1 MTLQMDDNR
10 KYTPSDW
17 LTIQRHE
24 FNKEADLRMSLSY
37 GDFSGTLKT
46 FKEREEPAEMPL
58 GVKRLPE
65 NRQLGGISKGWH
77 SKVYV
82 NTDPLRPEVRDKP
95 TSRTPSLAGSES
107 TVRNSGGPLAMPERG
122 RPASELDAQA
132 FQGQGSPCHMS
143 PSQQRQPRTPMLART
158 YVNAPAS
165 LGIMRESSRTP
176 KSSST
181 PSLFGRTGMGVF
193 DGCRRQP
200 AKHSLG

>member
-17 LTIQRHE
+17 LTIQRGE
-24 FNKEADLRMSLSY
+24 FNKEADARMFFSY
-37 GDFSGTLKT
+37 GDFSATLKT

-65 NRQLGGISKGWH
+65 NRQLGGISKGWN
-77 SKVYV
+77 SKTYINV
-82 NTDPLRPEVRDKP
+82 DPIRPEVRAKQ
-95 TSRTPSLAGSES
+95 SRTPSLAGSES
-107 TVRNSGGPLAMPERG
+107 TVRDSGGGPSVLERE
-122 RPASELDAQA
+122 RPASEVDTQA
-132 FQGQGSPCHMS
+132 FQGQGSPGFMS

-158 YVNAPAS
+158 YVNAPAN
-165 LGIMRESSRTP
+165 LGRMRESSRTP

-193 DGCRRQP
+193 DGCRRMP
-200 AKHSLG
+200 VKHSLG